1 MFNLSPNQYLNLQQR
16 KVSEGG
22 NDFYFCSS
30 NWSWPLMA
38 AWPHPHVRRS
48 SVYIEPWQVIVISH
62 NQQIWE
68 TLYCMCPELF
78 YDGNLIYCTVPVVL
92 HNNYLT
98 GKVIFLCARLAFSCY
113 RQHRN
118 INEHGES
125 KPRSLRG
132 AAASF
137 RLKKNACKFITGPN
151 QQ

>member
-1 MFNLSPNQYLNLQQR
+1 
-16 KVSEGG
+16 
-22 NDFYFCSS
+22 
-30 NWSWPLMA
+30 
-38 AWPHPHVRRS
+38 
-48 SVYIEPWQVIVISH
+48 
-62 NQQIWE
+62 
-68 TLYCMCPELF
+68 MCPEQF
-78 YDGNLIYCTVPVVL
+78 YDGNLIYCTVPIVL

-125 KPRSLRG
+125 KPRSLGG